1 MRNNIRIISTLLFMF
16 TLMVYADIGWSQSEE
31 KEQESCNNI
40 IIINLKKHSIIN
52 GNSILISDV
61 AYVESLDLD
70 MILKI
75 DNVKLGQPPRP
86 GRKRIIGRGE
96 ILRTLH
102 NVGVDASGVRFD
114 GAEEVK
120 IEVRHIT
127 ITGNEIAD
135 HSQKYLRN
143 KLNETD
149 ETSVVKLQRIP
160 NDQRVPLGSGDVKLR
175 FSRVSVGKSGRQAYL
190 SVDVVVDNSIYS
202 SLGLTFD
209 IKRFRS
215 VVVAVDGIKP
225 GNIIRNDNVDIAS
238 VEVSRVFDD
247 IFTRIDDVVGMEV
260 KRPIRPGDVITG
272 KAIKKRPA
280 IHKGDRV
287 VILIKSS
294 GLEVRSKGI
303 CQETGGYGEIV
314 KVMNVDTKKMLLGS
328 VLNGGIVM
336 VEG

>member
-16 TLMVYADIGWSQSEE
+16 ISMVYVDMGWSQSEE
-31 KEQESCNNI
+31 KGLESSN
-40 IIINLKKHSIIN
+40 IIINLKKHSIVN

-75 DNVKLGQPPRP
+75 DNVKLGHPPRP

-102 NVGVDASGVRFD
+102 NVGVDASGVQFD
-114 GAEEVK
+114 GAAEVK

-149 ETSVVKLQRIP
+149 ENSVVKLQRIP

-190 SVDVVVDNSIYS
+190 SVDVVVDNSVYS

-209 IKRFRS
+209 IKRFRK

-247 IFTRIDDVVGMEV
+247 IFTSIDDVVGMEV

-280 IHKGDRV
+280 MYKGDRV

-303 CQETGGYGEIV
+303 CQETGGHGEIV